1 MRVAL
6 ARSAY
11 TSAYL
16 QRTQFRTPTVCSR
29 VHAHPP
35 WRDQPIGHRLLASSR
50 DELARVTARV
60 AELTAKHE
68 AAKAALTQLVLAVA
82 VHPLTYREAVARAT
96 AAAAAAAAREGG
108 GEGVR
113 SRGTAA
119 VAVEGEASRRPAAR
133 GTGAGGAAVELV
145 EISGPAGMEEGRSL

>member
-1 MRVAL
+1 MRSPA
-6 ARSAY
+6 AP

-16 QRTQFRTPTVCSR
+16 QRTQFRTPPLLSVCFR
-29 VHAHPP
+29 VHARPP
-35 WRDQPIGHRLLASSR
+35 WRDQPIDHRLLASSR

-68 AAKAALTQLVLAVA
+68 AEKAALTQLVLAVA
-82 VHPLTYREAVARAT
+82 VHPLTLREAVARAT
-96 AAAAAAAAREGG
+96 AAAAAAAREGG

-113 SRGTAA
+113 SRGTAV

-145 EISGPAGMEEGRSL
+145 EISGPADMEEGRSL

>member
-1 MRVAL
+1 MRSPA
-6 ARSAY
+6 APIRR
-11 TSAYL
+11 
-16 QRTQFRTPTVCSR
+16 RTYSGHSFEPLLSVCSR
-29 VHAHPP
+29 VHARPP

-96 AAAAAAAAREGG
+96 AAAAREGG